1 MAWRQAIIWNT
12 TVPIHWRIYA
22 ALGQDGLI
30 CKHLHETHIFTQN
43 VLMKKC
49 RMLLK
54 MLSIGVLNDVQLTW
68 CDCLSSFLIWTYW
81 KQRRIYRNYTL
92 TIEYLHVI
100 ITRTNGA
107 RWGPF
112 KTCLSDFE
120 MHPRV
125 YGVRADDPLT
135 KLVGSVRGTS
145 LIHSSY
151 RAVCGVVDI
160 NSIRG
165 ITIEGLSWK
174 RGISWWRH
182 RMETLLSLW
191 EGNPPVIGGFPSQ
204 RASSTELWCFLWC
217 LSEQAWKK
225 RDLRDPW
232 YVTLM
237 QVDMLTGGHCRGYY
251 SGTFSSFKSAVSYN
265 QISCSDSTK
274 GDGTHWT
281 VIRMNAR
288 LNNPLNDR
296 WFLVWLFWT

>member
-1 MAWRQAIIWNT
+1 MKTKSGQTLSHLHLEKWPPFRRRYFQVHFHEWKWISNKIWLKFVLEGQIDNDTALIPIMAWRQAIIWNN
-12 TVPIHWRIYA
+12 TVPIHWSIYA

-54 MLSIGVLNDVQLTW
+54 MLSIGVRNDVQLTW
-68 CDCLSSFLIWTYW
+68 CDCLSSFLIWIYW

-125 YGVRADDPLT
+125 YGVGVDDPLA
-135 KLVGSVRGTS
+135 KLVGGVRGTS
-145 LIHSSY
+145 LINSSY

-160 NSIRG
+160 NSVRG

-174 RGISWWRH
+174 RGHIMMTS
-182 RMETLLSLW
+182 
-191 EGNPPVIGGFPSQ
+191 
-204 RASSTELWCFLWC
+204 
-217 LSEQAWKK
+217 
-225 RDLRDPW
+225 
-232 YVTLM
+232 
-237 QVDMLTGGHCRGYY
+237 
-251 SGTFSSFKSAVSYN
+251 
-265 QISCSDSTK
+265 
-274 GDGTHWT
+274 
-281 VIRMNAR
+281 
-288 LNNPLNDR
+288 
-296 WFLVWLFWT
+296 